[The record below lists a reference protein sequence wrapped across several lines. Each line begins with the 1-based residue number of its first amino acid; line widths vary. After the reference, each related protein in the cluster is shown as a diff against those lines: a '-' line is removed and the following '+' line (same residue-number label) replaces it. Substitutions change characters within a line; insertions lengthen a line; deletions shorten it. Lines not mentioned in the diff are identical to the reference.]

1 MIGLEEAPVGTRQS
15 EWLATVTLAEEAR
28 NRADVAGAEH
38 GADGTQARADSRT
51 DAGLRVFSMVAHELR
66 GPLMA
71 LTTSSEL
78 LVEDFDVLAPEQVRD
93 MVGGIHCRALWLQGL
108 VENLLAAATLHEG
121 RLHLHIQ
128 PTNLIEVVT
137 EVQQVVQPLLQR
149 RGQRLR
155 VRTRG
160 RLPEVPADSR
170 RIGQV
175 LVNLVLNAS
184 KFSPADT
191 DVEVTLARKGDGVQ
205 VCVLDR
211 GPGLPPKL
219 AERLFE
225 PFYRSPTAEQSGQ
238 EGIGLGLAIVK
249 SIIERHGGRVGAENR
264 SGGGSRFWFALP
276 ELNA

>member
-1 MIGLEEAPVGTRQS
+1 MISLEEAPATLRQG
-15 EWLATVTLAEEAR
+15 EWLSTVTLAEDALSR
-28 NRADVAGAEH
+28 PDVVNADHGVDGA
-38 GADGTQARADSRT
+38 QARADSRT
-51 DAGLRVFSMVAHELR
+51 EAGLRVFSMVAHELR

-78 LVEDFDVLAPEQVRD
+78 LVEDFAVLAPEQIRD

-108 VENLLAAATLHEG
+108 VENLLAAATLQEG

-155 VRTRG
+155 IRARG
-160 RLPEVPADSR
+160 PLPDVAADSR

-184 KFSPADT
+184 KFSPVGS
-191 DVEVTLARKGDGVQ
+191 DVEVTLGRKGDGVQ
-205 VCVLDR
+205 VSVLDR
-211 GPGLPPKL
+211 GPGLPPEL

-249 SIIERHGGRVGAENR
+249 SIVERHGGRVGAENR
-264 SGGGSRFWFALP
+264 PQGGARFWFALP
-276 ELNA
+276 QLTP